1 MRKLKSNELKKVKG
15 KVIPTLTTVLT
26 VGAIALLTI
35 TVFKMYQASKG
46 KVTLSDKYGI
56 EWADAD

>member
-1 MRKLKSNELKKVKG
+1 MRKLKQSKLKNVKG